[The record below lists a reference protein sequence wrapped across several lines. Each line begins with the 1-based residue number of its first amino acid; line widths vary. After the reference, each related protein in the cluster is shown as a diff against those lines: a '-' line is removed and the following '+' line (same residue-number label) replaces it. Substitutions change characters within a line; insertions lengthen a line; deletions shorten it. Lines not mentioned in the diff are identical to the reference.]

1 MKLKQ
6 LEDLFKRYGIP
17 ETIDSMK
24 KGGRKY
30 GAYLQGSQL
39 IYSHTPLLKETIEY
53 INHDGVIT
61 SELNLELLKF
71 IINNESSIINL
82 FIRDKM
88 INFDVF
94 INTLMINNEI
104 INKILNKAVK
114 KTKFYMEYEKIF
126 EEIINI

>member
-24 KGGRKY
+24 QGGRKY
-30 GAYLQGSQL
+30 GAHLQGNQL

-94 INTLMINNEI
+94 INSLIVNNGV

-114 KTKFYMEYEKIF
+114 KTKFYMEYKKIF